1 MPVRDDQST
10 GGADYQDTT
19 VLLLRH
25 LTISRGVCVAFGHLQ
40 GRPID
45 DCHGGGWRG
54 GKVFASL
61 VVDGNW
67 CAKRV
72 VEEDEAEAQVMRK
85 SPGMINYALRFYL
98 RISSRFET
106 AFSLKER
113 YRVRQISVVLETSC
127 GST

>member
-1 MPVRDDQST
+1 M
-10 GGADYQDTT
+10 AYA
-19 VLLLRH
+19 LR
-25 LTISRGVCVAFGHLQ
+25 FGHLQ
-40 GRPID
+40 GRPIGD
-45 DCHGGGWRG
+45 FHGGGWRG

-72 VEEDEAEAQVMRK
+72 VEEDEAEAQLMRK

-98 RISSRFET
+98 RILSRFET